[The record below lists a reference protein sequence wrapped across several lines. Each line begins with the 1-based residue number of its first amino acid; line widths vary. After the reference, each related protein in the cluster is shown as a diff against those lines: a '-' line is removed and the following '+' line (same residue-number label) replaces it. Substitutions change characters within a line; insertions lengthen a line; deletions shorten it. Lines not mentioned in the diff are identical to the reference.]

1 MYDLPSPD
9 LPPSWPAPPS
19 YSASTAAH
27 HTGDYPIS
35 VSLKPPA
42 QDIQASIIDFA
53 SGYPSTKEA
62 YSSEYR
68 DPRLMAF
75 HPGGSFILPEPPTSS
90 TQVSQAPT
98 SSPGGGEHSN
108 AGNDSCRQSK
118 KKRALW
124 EPVCYEEP
132 GPDMDLVRPAPPNK
146 SLSKGNRP
154 STAGRS
160 SPCRPRERAPWE
172 TKQYSDPKSFN
183 LVHPAPSVRSR
194 SASFSSYRP
203 SHSNRIK
210 KSQQNP
216 TNFFERLQTT
226 GRGLLSRFTGATAS
240 VSGPTHNNL
249 YRRFVKW

>member
-42 QDIQASIIDFA
+42 DIIQASIIDFA

-62 YSSEYR
+62 YSFDDR
-68 DPRLMAF
+68 IDPRLMAF

-90 TQVSQAPT
+90 TQVTRAPV
-98 SSPGGGEHSN
+98 SPGGGRRSI
-108 AGNDSCRQSK
+108 AGDPSCRQSRE
-118 KKRALW
+118 RASW
-124 EPVCYEEP
+124 EPMSYEEP
-132 GPDMDLVRPAPPNK
+132 GPDMDLVRPAPPNN

-172 TKQYSDPKSFN
+172 PKQYSDPDSFN
-183 LVHPAPSVRSR
+183 LVHPAPSDSSR

-210 KSQQNP
+210 KSQQNL

-240 VSGPTHNNL
+240 VSGTTHNNL